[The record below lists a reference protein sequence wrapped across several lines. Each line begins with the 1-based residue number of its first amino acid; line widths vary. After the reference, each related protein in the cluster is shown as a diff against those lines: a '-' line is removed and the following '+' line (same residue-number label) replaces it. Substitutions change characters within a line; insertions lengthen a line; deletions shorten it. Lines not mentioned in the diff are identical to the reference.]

1 MGKTFYRQKVG
12 IPQGSVV
19 STVLCNMFYA
29 HLEKKKLPFLQ
40 DADGILLRLIDD
52 FLFITMNRDHAQQF
66 LQLMHDGKKT
76 LKFSDERS
84 SRVWMFR
91 QYVQELDKLWRYYK
105 WAESALFATIEMVS
119 VLRKCHWYWDV
130 GYRERCYKDGR
141 IMYATLRFDWH

>member
-91 QYVQELDKLWRYYK
+91 QYVQELDKL
-105 WAESALFATIEMVS
+105 
-119 VLRKCHWYWDV
+119 
-130 GYRERCYKDGR
+130 
-141 IMYATLRFDWH
+141 